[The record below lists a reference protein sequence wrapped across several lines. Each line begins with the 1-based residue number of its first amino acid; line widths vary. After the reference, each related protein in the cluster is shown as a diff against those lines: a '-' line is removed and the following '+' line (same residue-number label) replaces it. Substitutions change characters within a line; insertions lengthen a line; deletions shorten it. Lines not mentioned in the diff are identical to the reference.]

1 MRAQSR
7 NHSCR
12 IHDNF
17 KIGKLDAVVLENEK
31 LRITVA
37 AGRGADVVEFL
48 HKPDD
53 LDLVWL
59 TAKGLADGEVNYN
72 YQDPLGTFIDEYP
85 GGWQTIFP
93 NGGATSN
100 YQGADFGQHAEMAL
114 LPWDFKILK
123 DTPEGTFN
131 ICADEH
137 PVRGVFYPLRARQ
150 VGVKEANFIWGN
162 EPERYV
168 SNEKIKKKTGYT
180 FVYPDPL
187 LFPSS
192 N

>member
-1 MRAQSR
+1 MRPQSR

-17 KIGKLDAVVLENEK
+17 KIGKLAAVVLENEK
-31 LRITVA
+31 LRITVV

-59 TAKGLADGEVNYN
+59 SVKGLADGEVNYN

-93 NGGATSN
+93 NGGAASN
-100 YQGADFGQHAEMAL
+100 DQGADFGWRHFARA
-114 LPWDFKILK
+114 
-123 DTPEGTFN
+123 
-131 ICADEH
+131 
-137 PVRGVFYPLRARQ
+137 RGVAEVGQASCRCSARSRCDRHDSRTRRAPALKHRH
-150 VGVKEANFIWGN
+150 G
-162 EPERYV
+162 
-168 SNEKIKKKTGYT
+168 
-180 FVYPDPL
+180 
-187 LFPSS
+187 
-192 N
+192 